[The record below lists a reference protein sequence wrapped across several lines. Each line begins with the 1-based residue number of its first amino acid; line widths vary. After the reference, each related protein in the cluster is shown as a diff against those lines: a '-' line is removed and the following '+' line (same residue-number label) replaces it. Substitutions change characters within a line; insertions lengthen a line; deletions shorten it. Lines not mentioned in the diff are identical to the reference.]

1 MQDRDRPSRQRAVA
15 GRVLWIAALA
25 SVGAFGLV
33 RFAALVETD
42 SQVQSLQPPVVH
54 EMASAVS
61 SAPTSDGVPDGMKA
75 PDPLWASLSASQRQA
90 LSPLEPIWP
99 TMDESAR
106 HRWLAFARRFHLQ
119 SHAVQAK
126 MHARMVEWS
135 KLSPQQRTE
144 ARLQYLKT
152 AKVDAR
158 WKRERWEAYK
168 KKEADQGDAVTTS
181 PMRVIPPFSV
191 NAGTGATTILLPQ
204 LAGMTME
211 TLPAE
216 EAAQSGVH
224 SR

>member
-1 MQDRDRPSRQRAVA
+1 MQDRDRPSRQGAVA
-15 GRVLWIAALA
+15 DRVLWIAALA

-42 SQVQSLQPPVVH
+42 LRAQSVQAPVMH
-54 EMASAVS
+54 EMASAVG
-61 SAPTSDGVPDGMKA
+61 SAPESDGVPDGMKA
-75 PDPLWASLSASQRQA
+75 PDPLWASLSASQREA

-99 TMDESAR
+99 TMDVTAR

-144 ARLQYLKT
+144 ARLQFLKT
-152 AKVDAR
+152 AKLDAR

-168 KKEADQGDAVTTS
+168 KKEADPHERVTTS
-181 PMRVIPPFSV
+181 QMKVIPPASG
-191 NAGTGATTILLPQ
+191 NAGTGATTIFLPQ

-216 EAAQSGVH
+216 QAALSGGH
-224 SR
+224 TR

>member
-1 MQDRDRPSRQRAVA
+1 
-15 GRVLWIAALA
+15 
-25 SVGAFGLV
+25 
-33 RFAALVETD
+33 
-42 SQVQSLQPPVVH
+42 
-54 EMASAVS
+54 
-61 SAPTSDGVPDGMKA
+61 
-75 PDPLWASLSASQRQA
+75 
-90 LSPLEPIWP
+90 
-99 TMDESAR
+99 
-106 HRWLAFARRFHLQ
+106 
-119 SHAVQAK
+119 

-135 KLSPQQRTE
+135 QLSPHQRTE

-204 LAGMTME
+204 LAGMTMD

-216 EAAQSGVH
+216 EAALSSGH
-224 SR
+224 TR